1 MISQRDILKKV
12 RSVEIRTRRAVTDSL
27 VGSYHSVFRGQGL
40 DFEEIREY
48 TPGDDVR
55 AIDWNVTARMDR
67 PFVKIFREER
77 ELTMLLAVDLSASQG
92 YGSVEASKREKA
104 AELAA
109 ILAFSALRNGDKAGL
124 LLFTDRVER
133 YVPPGKGSQ
142 HVLRLVREILF
153 AEPQGRGTDR
163 AAALDFVNH
172 ILPRRAM
179 VFFLSDLSC
188 EKPPEEGSPLARLFA
203 VTAARHDMVAADL
216 SDRRDAELPQ
226 VGRVLMEDPE
236 TGAKVEVDTRDER
249 FRNRYAGYAEDDRR
263 KWEKLLRRGGAGYMA
278 VPSDADVVRV
288 LRRYMEGRALKR

>member
-48 TPGDDVR
+48 SPGDDVR
-55 AIDWNVTARMDR
+55 SIDWNVTARMDR

-188 EKPPEEGSPLARLFA
+188 DKPPEEGSPLARPFA